1 MSEITCSVIKDLLP
15 LYADGVVSE
24 DTRRI
29 VAEHL
34 ENCADCR
41 KIYESMTSQVAI
53 PIESAKPLK
62 NFKQSWKKK
71 KIVIALTSVI
81 ITLTIIC
88 SGYLVYA
95 NVGVVHDFFSPK
107 MWWINMRNEEPS
119 DEWQQLK
126 IGESGYLN
134 FDSIFYS
141 KEIVLGANSSA
152 EAVFRIFDQA
162 GNLVLDNLALQPGTS
177 VSLDTLERNTNY
189 LVEVKTSGEAIFVS
203 FF

>member
-15 LYADGVVSE
+15 LYADGVISE
-24 DTRRI
+24 DTRLI

-95 NVGVVHDFFSPK
+95 NVGVVHNFFSPK
-107 MWWINMRNEEPS
+107 MLVNIRNEEPS
-119 DEWQQLK
+119 DDDDDLP
-126 IGESGYLN
+126 N
-134 FDSIFYS
+134 
-141 KEIVLGANSSA
+141 
-152 EAVFRIFDQA
+152 
-162 GNLVLDNLALQPGTS
+162 
-177 VSLDTLERNTNY
+177 
-189 LVEVKTSGEAIFVS
+189 
-203 FF
+203 

>member
-34 ENCADCR
+34 KNCADCR
-41 KIYESMTSQVAI
+41 EIYESMISQVAI

-107 MWWINMRNEEPS
+107 IWVNMRNEEPFA
-119 DEWQQLK
+119 EWQQLQ

-162 GNLVLDNLALQPGTS
+162 GNLVLDNLTLEPGTS
-177 VSLDTLERNTNY
+177 VSLDSLERNTNY
-189 LVEVKTSGEAIFVS
+189 LIEVKSTGEAIFVN

>member
-41 KIYESMTSQVAI
+41 EIYESMISQVAI

-81 ITLTIIC
+81 ITLTIIG

-107 MWWINMRNEEPS
+107 MWVNMRNEEPS

-141 KEIVLGANSSA
+141 KEIVLDANSSA
-152 EAVFRIFDQA
+152 EAIFRIFDQA
-162 GNLVLDNLALQPGTS
+162 GDLVLDNLTLEPGTS
-177 VSLDTLERNTNY
+177 VSLDSLERNTNY
-189 LVEVKTSGEAIFVS
+189 LIEVKSTGETIFVN

>member
-1 MSEITCSVIKDLLP
+1 MNEITCSVIKDLLP

-34 ENCADCR
+34 ENCSDCR
-41 KIYESMTSQVAI
+41 KIYENMTSQVAI

-62 NFKQSWKKK
+62 NFKQSWRKK

-81 ITLTIIC
+81 ITLTIVF

-107 MWWINMRNEEPS
+107 MLVNMRNEEPFA
-119 DEWQQLK
+119 EWQQLK

-141 KEIVLGANSSA
+141 KEIVLDANSST

-162 GNLVLDNLALQPGTS
+162 GNLVLDNLTLEPGTS
-177 VSLDTLERNTNY
+177 VPLDSLERNTNY
-189 LVEVKTSGEAIFVS
+189 LIEVKSTGEAIFVN

>member
-34 ENCADCR
+34 ENCVDCQ
-41 KIYESMTSQVAI
+41 KIYENMTSQVAI
-53 PIESAKPLK
+53 PIENAKPLK

-81 ITLTIIC
+81 ITLTIIG

-107 MWWINMRNEEPS
+107 MWVNMRNEEPFA
-119 DEWQQLK
+119 EWQQLQ

-141 KEIVLGANSSA
+141 KEIVLDANSSA

-162 GNLVLDNLALQPGTS
+162 GNLVLDNLTLEPGTS
-177 VSLDTLERNTNY
+177 VSLDSLERNTNY
-189 LVEVKTSGEAIFVS
+189 LIEVKSTGEAIFVN

>member
-62 NFKQSWKKK
+62 NFKQ
-71 KIVIALTSVI
+71 
-81 ITLTIIC
+81 
-88 SGYLVYA
+88 
-95 NVGVVHDFFSPK
+95 
-107 MWWINMRNEEPS
+107 
-119 DEWQQLK
+119 
-126 IGESGYLN
+126 
-134 FDSIFYS
+134 
-141 KEIVLGANSSA
+141 
-152 EAVFRIFDQA
+152 
-162 GNLVLDNLALQPGTS
+162 
-177 VSLDTLERNTNY
+177 
-189 LVEVKTSGEAIFVS
+189 
-203 FF
+203 

>member
-34 ENCADCR
+34 KNCADCR
-41 KIYESMTSQVAI
+41 EIYESMISQVAI

-81 ITLTIIC
+81 ITLTIIG

-107 MWWINMRNEEPS
+107 IWVNMRNEEPS
-119 DEWQQLK
+119 ADWQQLK

-141 KEIVLGANSSA
+141 KEIVLDANSSA

-177 VSLDTLERNTNY
+177 VSLDSLERHTNY
-189 LVEVKTSGEAIFVS
+189 LIEVKTSGEAIFVN

>member
-15 LYADGVVSE
+15 LYADGVVSK

-41 KIYESMTSQVAI
+41 EIYESMVSQVAI

-81 ITLTIIC
+81 ITLAIVC

-107 MWWINMRNEEPS
+107 IWVNMRNEEPS
-119 DEWQQLK
+119 ADWQQLK

-141 KEIVLGANSSA
+141 KEIVLDANSSA

-162 GNLVLDNLALQPGTS
+162 GSLVLDNLTLQPGTS
-177 VSLDTLERNTNY
+177 VSLDSLERHTNY
-189 LVEVKTSGEAIFVS
+189 LIEVKTSGEAIFVNFS
-203 FF
+203 

>member
-1 MSEITCSVIKDLLP
+1 MNEITCSVIKDLLP

-34 ENCADCR
+34 KNCADCR
-41 KIYESMTSQVAI
+41 EIYESMISQVAI

-81 ITLTIIC
+81 ITLTIIG

-107 MWWINMRNEEPS
+107 MWVNMRNEEPS

-141 KEIVLGANSSA
+141 KEIVLDANSSA

-177 VSLDTLERNTNY
+177 VSLDSLERNTNY
-189 LVEVKTSGEAIFVS
+189 LIEVKSTGETIFVN

>member
-81 ITLTIIC
+81 ITLTIIG

-107 MWWINMRNEEPS
+107 IWVNMRNEEPS
-119 DEWQQLK
+119 ADWQQLK

-141 KEIVLGANSSA
+141 KEIVLDANSSA
-152 EAVFRIFDQA
+152 EAIFRIFDQA
-162 GNLVLDNLALQPGTS
+162 GDLVLDNLTLEPGTS
-177 VSLDTLERNTNY
+177 VSLERNTNY

>member
-81 ITLTIIC
+81 ITLTIIG

-107 MWWINMRNEEPS
+107 IWVNMRNEEPS
-119 DEWQQLK
+119 ADWQQLK

-141 KEIVLGANSSA
+141 KEIVLDANSSA
-152 EAVFRIFDQA
+152 EAIFRIFDQA
-162 GNLVLDNLALQPGTS
+162 GDLVLDNLTLEPGTS